1 MQNFYDMKRYSVLY
15 VDDEEMALKYFE
27 KTFGR
32 EFNIITANNAADGL
46 RIVEEKGDQLGVLI
60 TDQRMP
66 GEKGVHLLE
75 RARQLRPRLVR
86 MLITAY
92 ADFGVTVDAV
102 NLGSIFRYISKPL
115 QVEDMR
121 NTLHR
126 AMEYYILQQERDEL
140 LREKLSVL
148 QNVLISDRVIS
159 LGVLASGVGRNLRN
173 PLQAVQSFLELT
185 PGRLRPV
192 NPDQDRLR
200 DPAFW
205 RDFHDQITS
214 RINQVGS
221 LLGDLEGVDASSNA
235 SFNPG
240 PIIEE
245 SATTRK
251 AAATAKGVELT
262 SQVDAALPEVT
273 GDAGAFR
280 KLVALL
286 LDSALT
292 ADEAADKATLSVKA
306 TTTEGG
312 AKAVSIVY
320 TDNGP
325 GLSIDALRSVFDP
338 FFDSPEGLHPSA
350 VNLMGVHFLAHHLGG
365 SVSSGAA
372 QGGLNL
378 EVIVPVSTEGLKAFT
393 TRDFVSKVLMNDA
406 LWERLLPIH

>member
-1 MQNFYDMKRYSVLY
+1 MHNFYDMKRYTVLY

-32 EFNIITANNAADGL
+32 EFKILTANNAADGL
-46 RIVEEKGDQLGVLI
+46 RIIEEKGDELGVLI

-115 QVEDMR
+115 QVDDMR

-126 AMEYYILQQERDEL
+126 AMEFYILQQERDEL

-159 LGVLASGVGRNLRN
+159 LGVLASGVSRDLNN
-173 PLQAVQSFLELT
+173 PLHAVQSFLELT

-192 NPDQDRLR
+192 DTAQDRLR
-200 DPAFW
+200 DPLFW
-205 RDFHDQITS
+205 RDFHDQIGV
-214 RINQVGS
+214 RLNQVGS
-221 LLGDLEGVDASSNA
+221 LLGDLQGAGAAAGASSNPA
-235 SFNPG
+235 S
-240 PIIEE
+240 IVEE
-245 SATTRK
+245 
-251 AAATAKGVELT
+251 AAAARKEAAAAKGVELT
-262 SQVDAALPEVT
+262 TQVDASAPAVNV
-273 GDAGAFR
+273 DAGTFR
-280 KLVALL
+280 KLVDLL
-286 LDSALT
+286 LDAALT
-292 ADEAADKATLSVKA
+292 AETPGANATISVKPA
-306 TTTEGG
+306 STQGG
-312 AKAVSIVY
+312 ASAVTVQY
-320 TDNGP
+320 QDNGP

-338 FFDSPEGLHPSA
+338 FYDSPGGLHPSA
-350 VNLMGVHFLAHHLGG
+350 VALLGAHLIAHHLGG
-365 SVSSGAA
+365 SITSGES
-372 QGGLNL
+372 GGLNL
-378 EVIVPVSTEGLKAFT
+378 EVTVPVSAEGAKAFT
-393 TRDFVSKVLMNDA
+393 TRDFVSKVLMNDS

>member
-1 MQNFYDMKRYSVLY
+1 MHNFYDMKRYSVLY

-46 RIVEEKGDQLGVLI
+46 KIIEERGDELGVLI

-148 QNVLISDRVIS
+148 QNMLITDRVIS
-159 LGVLASGVGRNLRN
+159 LGVLASGVGRNLNN

-192 NPDQDRLR
+192 EMDQTRLR
-200 DPAFW
+200 DPQFW
-205 RDFHDQITS
+205 RDFHDQIS
-214 RINQVGS
+214 NRVNQVGT
-221 LLGDLEGVDASSNA
+221 LLGEVQGDGAASSSFSPGAIATEAAAAKKEAASAKGVALTAQVDASAPS
-235 SFNPG
+235 
-240 PIIEE
+240 
-245 SATTRK
+245 
-251 AAATAKGVELT
+251 
-262 SQVDAALPEVT
+262 VT
-273 GDAGAFR
+273 GDAGSFR
-280 KLVALL
+280 KLVDLL
-286 LDSALT
+286 MDSALG
-292 ADEAADKATLSVKA
+292 ADAPGSQATLTVKPA
-306 TTTEGG
+306 TTDAG
-312 AKAVSIVY
+312 AEAVALQY

-325 GLSIDALRSVFDP
+325 GLSTDALRSVFDP
-338 FFDSPEGLHPSA
+338 FFDRPEGMHPSA
-350 VNLMGVHFLAHHLGG
+350 VSLLGAHLLAHHLGG
-365 SVSSGAA
+365 SITSSGKSGGFDLTVTLPVSS
-372 QGGLNL
+372 
-378 EVIVPVSTEGLKAFT
+378 EGVKPFT

>member
-1 MQNFYDMKRYSVLY
+1 MHNFYDMKRYSVLY

-32 EFNIITANNAADGL
+32 EFNIVTANNAADGL
-46 RIVEEKGDQLGVLI
+46 KIIEEKGDQLGVLI

-126 AMEYYILQQERDEL
+126 AMEFYILQQERDEL

-148 QNVLISDRVIS
+148 QNVLITDRVIS
-159 LGVLASGVGRNLRN
+159 LGVLASGVGQHLRN
-173 PLQAVQSFLELT
+173 PLQAVQAFLELT

-205 RDFHDQITS
+205 RDFHDQIS
-214 RINQVGS
+214 NRVNQVGS
-221 LLGDLEGVDASSNA
+221 LLGDLEGSGTSANA
-235 SFNPG
+235 TFNAG
-240 PIIEE
+240 SIVEE
-245 SATTRK
+245 ATATKK

-262 SQVDAALPEVT
+262 SQVDATLPAVT
-273 GDAGAFR
+273 GDAGTFR
-280 KLVALL
+280 KLVDLL
-286 LDSALT
+286 LDSAL
-292 ADEAADKATLSVKA
+292 AADAAGTKATISAKPA
-306 TTTEGG
+306 TTEGG
-312 AKAVSIVY
+312 AKAISVVY
-320 TDNGP
+320 ADNGP
-325 GLSIDALRSVFDP
+325 GLSVDALRSVFDP
-338 FFDSPEGLHPSA
+338 FYDSPEGLHPSA

-365 SVSSGAA
+365 TVSSGATN
-372 QGGLNL
+372 GGLNL
-378 EVIVPVSTEGLKAFT
+378 EVTVPISTEGVKAFT
-393 TRDFVSKVLMNDA
+393 SRDFVSKVLMNDS

>member
-1 MQNFYDMKRYSVLY
+1 MHNFYDMKRYSVLY

-46 RIVEEKGDQLGVLI
+46 KIIEERGDELGVLI

-115 QVEDMR
+115 QVDDMR

-148 QNVLISDRVIS
+148 QNVLITDRVIS
-159 LGVLASGVGRNLRN
+159 LGVLASGVGKNLNN
-173 PLQAVQSFLELT
+173 PLHAVQSFLELT

-192 NPDQDRLR
+192 ETDQTRLR
-200 DPAFW
+200 DPQFW
-205 RDFHDQITS
+205 RDFHDQIS
-214 RINQVGS
+214 NRVNQVGS
-221 LLGDLEGVDASSNA
+221 LLGEVQSDGGAST

-240 PIIEE
+240 SIVEE
-245 SATTRK
+245 AAAAKK
-251 AAATAKGVELT
+251 AAASAKGVELAT
-262 SQVDAALPEVT
+262 QIDASSPAVT

-280 KLVALL
+280 KLVDLL
-286 LDSALT
+286 IDSALT
-292 ADEAADKATLSVKA
+292 ADASGSQASISVKPVA
-306 TTTEGG
+306 AQDGT
-312 AKAVSIVY
+312 KAVAIQY
-320 TDNGP
+320 ADNSP

-338 FFDSPEGLHPSA
+338 FFDRPEGLHPSA
-350 VNLMGVHFLAHHLGG
+350 VNLLGAHLLAHHLGG
-365 SVSSGAA
+365 NITSGPTN
-372 QGGLNL
+372 GGLNL
-378 EVIVPVSTEGLKAFT
+378 VVTLPVSSEGVKPFT
-393 TRDFVSKVLMNDA
+393 TRDFVSKVLMNDS